1 MLFQYICSIST
12 SHENMKNLNVK
23 PEMSSSCELGS
34 SSIKISINIMK
45 VKCEYIGEYSY
56 LAS

>member
-1 MLFQYICSIST
+1 
-12 SHENMKNLNVK
+12 MKNLNAK

-34 SSIKISINIMK
+34 SSIKISINVMK